1 MILPA
6 RILSIG
12 IDRPL
17 LQVAEFLAEPRN
29 FPRWASGL
37 ASGLTPRPGSPLGAA
52 DGSEWLAA
60 TPQGPLLIRFSPANP
75 YGVADH
81 WVQLENGS
89 VVYVPLRVVAN
100 GDGCEVSLTL
110 FRQPDMDEARFA
122 ADGDWVMRDL
132 QALRQL
138 LESEPAR

>member
-1 MILPA
+1 MIQPA

-17 LQVAEFLAEPRN
+17 QQVAEFLAEPRN

-37 ASGLTPRPGSPLGAA
+37 ADGLEPAADSPLLPLA
-52 DGSEWLAA
+52 GSEWLAE
-60 TPQGPLLIRFSPANP
+60 TPHGRLRIRFSPANP
-75 YGVADH
+75 FGVADH

-100 GDGCEVSLTL
+100 GDGCTISLTL
-110 FRQPDMDEARFA
+110 FRQPGMDDERFA
-122 ADGDWVMRDL
+122 ADCDWVRRDL
-132 QALRQL
+132 LELRRVL
-138 LESEPAR
+138 GG

>member
-1 MILPA
+1 MIHPA
-6 RILSIG
+6 RILTLG
-12 IDRPL
+12 VDRPL
-17 LQVAEFLAEPRN
+17 LQVADFLAEPRN

-37 ASGLTPRPGSPLGAA
+37 ASGLTPRADSTLGAA
-52 DGSEWLAA
+52 DGSEWLAE
-60 TPQGPLLIRFSPANP
+60 TPQGSLLIRFSPANP

-81 WVQLENGS
+81 WVQLVNGS
-89 VVYVPLRVVAN
+89 IIYVPLRVVAN

-132 QALRQL
+132 QALRRL
-138 LESEPAR
+138 LEGDQSA

>member
-1 MILPA
+1 MLHPA
-6 RILSIG
+6 RTFSIG
-12 IDRPL
+12 IERPL
-17 LQVAEFLAEPRN
+17 RQVADFLAEPRN

-37 ASGLTPRPGSPLGAA
+37 VSGLTPRA
-52 DGSEWLAA
+52 DSTLAVEAGSEWLAA
-60 TPQGPLLIRFSPANP
+60 TPQGPLLIRFSPTNP

-81 WVQLENGS
+81 WVQLNDGN

-110 FRQPDMDEARFA
+110 FRQADMDEARFA

-132 QALRQL
+132 QALRRL
-138 LESEPAR
+138 LEGEKAA